1 MDCKGR
7 SIVGSCTSR
16 TAGAH
21 RLCGVPVAQVQGH
34 PRVPT
39 TRLFYEPSH
48 TTRERYT
55 CTKLSLSLSVFSSL
69 SRSGADERGV
79 ADLRRSTSRGRARRN
94 NVGDGLRTG
103 YELADH
109 DKASNKATQRPC
121 LLCLT
126 PCKRIQIG
134 SSFESCLPLLPFIE
148 AHLDRGQVHA
158 TTDRN
163 LSDCR
168 PPWSDD
174 NRLEDTHET
183 KARVAALL
191 FRQSVIDNINA
202 VAPPFLSHP
211 GRVCF
216 KAKRRG
222 RWLIKFYR
230 SPDTLND
237 RTTPVIITII
247 TIIIIIS
254 SSRDLSHRIV
264 SKGKLFLILYG
275 FFSSR
280 PLPCL
285 FPPLE
290 SLSSS
295 TSQSEEE
302 KSFISIFH

>member
-1 MDCKGR
+1 MRCPRGP
-7 SIVGSCTSR
+7 GAGPPSR
-16 TAGAH
+16 PHHSPFFTNLATPRANVTH
-21 RLCGVPVAQVQGH
+21 AQ
-34 PRVPT
+34 
-39 TRLFYEPSH
+39 SS
-48 TTRERYT
+48 
-55 CTKLSLSLSVFSSL
+55 LSRSLSVFSSL

-134 SSFESCLPLLPFIE
+134 SSFESCLLSPPPPFIE

-174 NRLEDTHET
+174 NRLENTHET

-202 VAPPFLSHP
+202 IAPPFLSHP

-285 FPPLE
+285 FPSPE

-295 TSQSEEE
+295 TSQSGEE